1 MKIKS
6 YGTTTQNS
14 MDLSVGQTLL
24 LKTAD
29 LYLALH

>member
-14 MDLSVGQTLL
+14 MNICMGHTMM

-29 LYLALH
+29 LY